1 MSFVIRAEHP
11 VASFEAW
18 RARFDSDPLGREAN
32 GVLRYR
38 VMRGADD
45 PQYALIDLEFAQRAE
60 ADAFLARLQELWK
73 SVDVMHDPK
82 AQIAEI
88 VDRGEY

>member
-18 RARFDSDPLGREAN
+18 RARFDSDPLEREAS
-32 GVLRYR
+32 GVVGYR

-45 PQYALIDLEFAQRAE
+45 PEYVLIDLEFAERAD

-73 SVDVMHDPK
+73 SVDVHDPRVLM
-82 AQIAEI
+82 AEI

>member
-11 VASFEAW
+11 VASFDAW
-18 RARFDSDPLGREAN
+18 RARFDSDPLEREAS

-38 VMRGADD
+38 VMRGTADA
-45 PQYALIDLEFAQRAE
+45 QYALIDLEFAERAD
-60 ADAFLARLQELWK
+60 ADAFLARLEELWK
-73 SVDVMHDPK
+73 GVDVMHDPR